1 MSKIDQVQ
9 ESLRIKNTRELRLQ
23 VFIWQ
28 KNLQFDKAFKVNAKV
43 AALRRVRK
51 FIPADVM
58 INIYKAFILPH
69 LEYCAPVLVALSSGL
84 PNKLE
89 YTNQFAIRT
98 LMNLPKTTPYGDLLK
113 MVNIKSLEHRRY
125 TQALILLYKSLL
137 Y

>member
-69 LEYCAPVLVALSSGL
+69 LEYCAPVLVGLSSGL
-84 PNKLE
+84 SNKLE
-89 YTNQFAIRT
+89 FT
-98 LMNLPKTTPYGDLLK
+98 
-113 MVNIKSLEHRRY
+113 KSICYQNTYESAQDNSIWRS
-125 TQALILLYKSLL
+125 T
-137 Y
+137 